1 MKDYLVFV
9 IVGALYLATV
19 YALVRPGSK
28 GNDLVKDIFAAFD
41 DLVRGAAGYSYDK
54 KSNAWSAPAK

>member
-1 MKDYLVFV
+1 MKDYIVFV
-9 IVGALYLATV
+9 IVGALYLGTI

-28 GNDLVKDIFAAFD
+28 GPTLVKTIFSAFD

-54 KSNAWSAPAK
+54 SSNTWTAPSK